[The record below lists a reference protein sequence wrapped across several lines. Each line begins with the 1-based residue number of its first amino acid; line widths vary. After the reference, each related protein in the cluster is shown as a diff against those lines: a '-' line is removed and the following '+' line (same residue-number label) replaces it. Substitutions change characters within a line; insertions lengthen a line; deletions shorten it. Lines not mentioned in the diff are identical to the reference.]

1 MKTKLIAT
9 QIQVIVFPV
18 VNSSFFTPNKHQ
30 NIMRQVLILSSIFLM
45 SFNIQTKA
53 SATINQSQEV
63 AAENYCLVYGCGDL
77 PPMDDL

>member
-1 MKTKLIAT
+1 
-9 QIQVIVFPV
+9 
-18 VNSSFFTPNKHQ
+18 
-30 NIMRQVLILSSIFLM
+30 MRQVLILSSIFLM